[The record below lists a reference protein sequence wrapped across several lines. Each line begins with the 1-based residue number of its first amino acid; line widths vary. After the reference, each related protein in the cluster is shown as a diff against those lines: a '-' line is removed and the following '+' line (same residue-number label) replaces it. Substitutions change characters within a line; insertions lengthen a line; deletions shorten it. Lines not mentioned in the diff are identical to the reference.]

1 MSKLKFNKEAKK
13 MINLVNSDCY
23 VNYRFVIPITQV
35 FDQLLNR
42 LNPCEK
48 LAYIRSVDFENRV
61 RIAGYF
67 YG

>member
-23 VNYRFVIPITQV
+23 VNDRFLIPIPQAC
-35 FDQLLNR
+35 DQLLNR
-42 LNPCEK
+42 LNQCEK
-48 LAYIRSVDFENRV
+48 LAYIRGVDFESRV

-67 YG
+67 